1 MALILR
7 HLYSSYYRRKRKLFT
22 IRKLT
27 KTKILN
33 NLNNMITVLKQ
44 NVNDMLEIIEERER
58 QVQDLNNQIEEIEKK
73 LESQK

>member
-58 QVQDLNNQIEEIEKK
+58 QVQDLNNQIEAIEKK

>member
-58 QVQDLNNQIEEIEKK
+58 QVQDLNNQIYEIEKQ
-73 LESQK
+73 LESHN

>member
-33 NLNNMITVLKQ
+33 NLNNMIAVLKQ